1 MSVNKQ
7 TLTKSFVDS
16 LPFTAAG
23 EQVFYKDDKLTGFA
37 LRVTKSSKS
46 YIAEKKLPTGETC
59 RVTIGKHG
67 IWTVQ
72 QAREKAQEYL
82 LMISKGINPNKDKR
96 DSKNQLLA
104 EKQDLKLI
112 PTVKE
117 AYESYKAKKDLSA
130 TTLDAYDRCVNDYFE
145 DWQNLKI
152 NQITSKAVMD
162 RHTVLSER
170 SRAQANLAMK
180 FFSAL
185 YNFTLKTTVD
195 SSNNKLITEPNPV
208 LTIYETKTWNK
219 IKRRKNGT
227 VANSRW

>member
-1 MSVNKQ
+1 
-7 TLTKSFVDS
+7 
-16 LPFTAAG
+16 
-23 EQVFYKDDKLTGFA
+23 
-37 LRVTKSSKS
+37 
-46 YIAEKKLPTGETC
+46 
-59 RVTIGKHG
+59 
-67 IWTVQ
+67 
-72 QAREKAQEYL
+72 
-82 LMISKGINPNKDKR
+82 
-96 DSKNQLLA
+96 LLA

-219 IKRRKNGT
+219 IKRRKN
-227 VANSRW
+227 